1 MKVTLQRINN
11 AVLFEG
17 SNEAG
22 NTVVVEGSP
31 EIGGTG
37 KGIRP
42 MEMLLISLASC
53 SSMDVVSILQKKR
66 QPLDDL
72 KVEVTGVRA
81 ENEVPKVF
89 KSINM
94 HFIFK
99 GNLRKE
105 SVEQAVRISVEK
117 YCSVVKMLQQSVEIT
132 YTIAI
137 ES

>member
-22 NTVVVEGSP
+22 NTVTVEGSP

-37 KGIRP
+37 QGMRP
-42 MEMLLISLASC
+42 MEMVLISLASC
-53 SSMDVVSILQKKR
+53 SSMDIVSILQKKR

-72 KVEVTGVRA
+72 KVEVTGIRD
-81 ENEVPKVF
+81 ENVVPKVF

-99 GNLRKE
+99 GNLRQE
-105 SVEQAVRISVEK
+105 SVAQAVKLSVEK

-132 YTIAI
+132 YSWVIG
-137 ES
+137 

>member
-1 MKVTLQRINN
+1 MKITLQRIND

-22 NTVVVEGSP
+22 NTVIVEGSP

-37 KGIRP
+37 QGIRP
-42 MEMLLISLASC
+42 MEMLLISMASC

-66 QPLDDL
+66 QLIDDL
-72 KVEVTGVRA
+72 KVEVTGIRA

-105 SVEQAVRISVEK
+105 SVEQAVKISVEK

-132 YTIAI
+132 YSWECI
-137 ES
+137 